1 MQGSIRLTAD
11 ASFYQSGG
19 ASMVKAGGK
28 RQNGLLQA
36 YLFLGPAMLL
46 LLVFK
51 IYPILIAF
59 VGSFFSESFLR
70 GETYFSGLD
79 NYISLFTDPT
89 FITTLKVTFIFN
101 IITTPLQIF
110 ISLLLALSVR
120 MPTRVN
126 GAFRSIFMMPIAI
139 ALSSGCMIWNILL
152 NPNQGVVNSL
162 LMLFGIPAQ
171 PFFTSPTQSMMS
183 VIIICI
189 WKGCGYWMLYLLSG
203 IQDVSESILESA
215 KIDGAGTA
223 RIVWDIILPLI
234 RRSTMFV
241 FVSNTVSNLLM
252 FVPMYMITMG
262 GPEMSTNLMM
272 YEAYK
277 SGFIYADFGRSYAIV
292 TLLLLIAFVVVMA
305 EMRLLKPKH

>member
-1 MQGSIRLTAD
+1 
-11 ASFYQSGG
+11 
-19 ASMVKAGGK
+19 MVKINGK

-46 LLVFK
+46 LLIFK
-51 IYPILIAF
+51 IYPILIAV

-79 NYISLFTDPT
+79 NYTSLFADPA
-89 FITTLKVTFIFN
+89 FIKTLRVTLVFN
-101 IITTPLQIF
+101 VITTPLQIF

-120 MPTRVN
+120 LPTRIN
-126 GAFRSIFMMPIAI
+126 GGFRAVFMMPIAI

-162 LMLFGIPAQ
+162 LMMFGIPAQ
-171 PFFTSPTQSMMS
+171 PFFTSPAQSMMS
-183 VIIICI
+183 VILICI

-203 IQDVSESILESA
+203 IQDVSEAILESA
-215 KIDGAGTA
+215 RMDGAGPV
-223 RIVWDIILPLI
+223 RLVWDIILPLI

-292 TLLLLIAFVVVMA
+292 TLLLMIAFIVVIA
-305 EMRLLKPKH
+305 EMQLLRPKH

>member
-1 MQGSIRLTAD
+1 
-11 ASFYQSGG
+11 
-19 ASMVKAGGK
+19 MVKDSRK
-28 RQNGLLQA
+28 KKNGLIQA
-36 YLFLGPAMLL
+36 YIFLGPAMILL
-46 LLVFK
+46 FVFK
-51 IYPILIAF
+51 IYPILLA
-59 VGSFFSESFLR
+59 VAGSFFNESFIR
-70 GETYFSGLD
+70 GERYFAGLD
-79 NYISLFTDPT
+79 NYIALFTDPT
-89 FITTLKVTFIFN
+89 FIKTIRVTSIFN
-101 IITTPLQIF
+101 VITTPLQIF
-110 ISLLLALSVR
+110 ISLLLALAVR
-120 MPTRVN
+120 MPTKVN
-126 GAFRSIFMMPIAI
+126 GFYRSIFMMPIAI

-152 NPNQGVVNSL
+152 NPNQGVVNSIL
-162 LMLFGIPAQ
+162 LMLGIPAQ
-171 PFFTSPTQSMMS
+171 PFFTSPRQSMMS

-215 KIDGAGTA
+215 RIDGAGKI

-272 YEAYK
+272 YEASK

-292 TLLLLIAFVVVMA
+292 TLLLLIAFIVVIA
-305 EMRLLKPKH
+305 EMRILRPKH